1 MISVRLNRPKFLT
14 FSVKYPNEERISFL
28 CPKCNK
34 ILSHMTSE
42 ITPLSCWMCGK
53 AVPNVKGI
61 ITRKELR
68 ANWHFGKL
76 Y

>member
-1 MISVRLNRPKFLT
+1 MISVKLTKPKFLT
-14 FSVKYPNEERISFL
+14 FSAKYSDREKIFFL

-34 ILSHMTSE
+34 ILGHMISE

-53 AVPNVKGI
+53 SVPNVKGI